1 MKIDF
6 RGNNFVVFLNKKYSE
21 KINFFNNDELETY
34 FRSLFIKFKDIY
46 NIDISG
52 SYNIEVFNDNNYG
65 IVLSIEQD
73 DSEYF
78 DYYSDQI
85 DMSIIISK
93 YDQFI
98 YKLIGNL
105 NDNIKKDCE
114 LFIYN
119 NDIYVKPKNVN
130 FINIGYLIENAEVVY
145 GRKAYNVITN
155 GFKISDS
162 LYVC

>member
-6 RGNNFVVFLNKKYSE
+6 RDNNFVVFLNKKYSE
-21 KINFFNNDELETY
+21 KINFFNNNELETY